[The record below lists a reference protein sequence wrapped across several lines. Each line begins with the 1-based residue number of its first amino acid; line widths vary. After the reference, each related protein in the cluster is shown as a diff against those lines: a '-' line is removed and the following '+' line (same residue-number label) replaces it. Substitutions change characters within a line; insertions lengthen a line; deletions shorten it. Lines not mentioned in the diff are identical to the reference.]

1 MIENIATRVVRK
13 MQKEKLLD
21 SQMEE
26 HNVYALITLTEKW
39 LTIITIMIIALFLET
54 IVPTVFFLLFFFSL
68 RKRTGG
74 YHAPKFWICYIES
87 NISYLSITFI
97 CKNLAENEKIMY
109 GLLALAVGIIGYI
122 GTVNHP
128 NMDMNEKEVQ
138 ESKFMAR
145 CILLIELMLILALT
159 YFKADKTVLSFMS
172 AAIILCAV
180 LLCLAKAI
188 HQEI

>member
-1 MIENIATRVVRK
+1 MIENIATRMVRK
-13 MQKEKLLD
+13 MQKEELLD

-109 GLLALAVGIIGYI
+109 GLLALATGIIGYI

-159 YFKADKTVLSFMS
+159 FFKADKTVLSFMA

>member
-13 MQKEKLLD
+13 MQKEKLLN
-21 SQMEE
+21 SQMEK
-26 HNVYALITLTEKW
+26 HNVYAMIMLLEKW
-39 LTIITIMIIALFLET
+39 LTLITIMIIALFLKK
-54 IVPTVFFLLFFFSL
+54 IVPTVFFVLFFFSL

-87 NISYLSITFI
+87 NILYLGVVFLCQI
-97 CKNLAENEKIMY
+97 LAENEKVMY
-109 GLLALAVGIIGYI
+109 GLLALTACIIGYI

-138 ESKFMAR
+138 ESKAMAR

-172 AAIILCAV
+172 AAIILCAI
-180 LLCLAKAI
+180 LLCFAKVI

>member
-1 MIENIATRVVRK
+1 M
-13 MQKEKLLD
+13 
-21 SQMEE
+21 
-26 HNVYALITLTEKW
+26 
-39 LTIITIMIIALFLET
+39 
-54 IVPTVFFLLFFFSL
+54 
-68 RKRTGG
+68 
-74 YHAPKFWICYIES
+74 
-87 NISYLSITFI
+87 
-97 CKNLAENEKIMY
+97 LAENEKVMY
-109 GLLALAVGIIGYI
+109 GLLALAASIIGYI

-159 YFKADKTVLSFMS
+159 YLKADKTVLSFMS

-180 LLCLAKAI
+180 LLCFAKAI

>member
-1 MIENIATRVVRK
+1 MIENIATRMVRK

-26 HNVYALITLTEKW
+26 HNVYAMITLLEKW
-39 LTIITIMIIALFLET
+39 LTLITIIILALVLG
-54 IVPTVFFLLFFFSL
+54 ILVPTVLFLLFFFSL

-74 YHAPKFWICYIES
+74 YHASKFWICYIES
-87 NISYLSITFI
+87 NILYLGVAFL
-97 CKNLAENEKIMY
+97 CQVLAENEKVMY
-109 GLLALAVGIIGYI
+109 GLLALAASIIGYI

-159 YFKADKTVLSFMS
+159 YLKADKTVLSFMS

-180 LLCLAKAI
+180 LLCFAKAI